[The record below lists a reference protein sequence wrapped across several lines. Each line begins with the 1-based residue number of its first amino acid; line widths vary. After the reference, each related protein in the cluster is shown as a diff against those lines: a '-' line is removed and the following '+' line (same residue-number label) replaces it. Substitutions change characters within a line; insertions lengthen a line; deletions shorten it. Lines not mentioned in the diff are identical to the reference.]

1 MELQMLHINKSAAE
15 PAPNTQRGLQ
25 KWPRRHETVTGWSI
39 ARAERKPYERA
50 ELAACW
56 VLGSLTVVP
65 TVTLAARVFGVSQPL
80 VHEEVRY
87 LKATTVAA
95 PPLDHVWALM
105 TEAERDAFVGAH
117 ITDIWTRIDRLTA

>member
-1 MELQMLHINKSAAE
+1 MLNSITNGEE
-15 PAPNTQRGLQ
+15 PALNTHRGLQ
-25 KWPRRHETVTGWSI
+25 KCARHHLTVTGWSI
-39 ARAERKPYERA
+39 AKAERTPCERA
-50 ELAACW
+50 ELAARW

-65 TVTLAARVFGVSQPL
+65 TVTLAARVFGVSPPL

-95 PPLDHVWALM
+95 PPIDHVWAVM
-105 TEAERDAFVGAH
+105 TEAERDEFVGAH